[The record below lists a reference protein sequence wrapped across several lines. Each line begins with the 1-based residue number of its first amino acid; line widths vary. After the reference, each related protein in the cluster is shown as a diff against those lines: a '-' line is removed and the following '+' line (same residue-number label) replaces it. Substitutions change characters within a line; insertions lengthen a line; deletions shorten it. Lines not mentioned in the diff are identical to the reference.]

1 MRVLGS
7 APFTSRCRP
16 GGHVIGQVAKRAQ
29 GPARLRSRSVAAI
42 AVAVSALAL
51 GVGAAPAAAS
61 TQYFVTVSDLNG
73 LFDRGPE
80 SIELRVSPA
89 LPAGAYLSGGATCSE
104 VDKPGNSGTEPLY
117 PYLQPGSYQFAT
129 GSCHNEESN
138 PLTLH
143 GVEGSLQILGGVYN
157 IKPDPTE
164 AAAGAVESET
174 EAHVPVVTFAAE
186 IIDTPLDNS
195 PVAEQHVQFTF
206 EHRGGFQAPGC
217 EAVTTSLERLQ
228 ETGQSV
234 GVCRIEGKKA
244 EEIKESDGVWQAYYA
259 GNAELGPSSTHGQV
273 PAKLS
278 LEEFTKERE
287 EFLKKNTITI
297 VERQVPPN
305 CERHTESVGLI
316 AVSLGELNCSELKI
330 LEIATQVVFAATV
343 VLGADSATLGLT
355 SALIKTL
362 SSVLKK
368 VTPPQQNNEPAQQI
382 GEDAGEVGEEVDEEI
397 DETITLAGD
406 VF

>member
-1 MRVLGS
+1 MIRQL
-7 APFTSRCRP
+7 
-16 GGHVIGQVAKRAQ
+16 AKKAE

-42 AVAVSALAL
+42 AVAVSAVAL
-51 GVGAAPAAAS
+51 GVGTAPAAAS

-104 VDKPGNSGTEPLY
+104 VDKPGNSGTEPVY

-129 GSCHNEESN
+129 SSCKSEESN
-138 PLTLH
+138 QLTLH
-143 GVEGSLQILGGVYN
+143 GIGGSLQILGGVYN

-206 EHRGGFQAPGC
+206 DHRGGFQITGC
-217 EAVTTSLERLQ
+217 EAVTSSLERLQ

-234 GVCRIEGKKA
+234 GVCRVEGKRA
-244 EEIKESDGVWQAYYA
+244 EEIEESDGVWAAYYG

-278 LEEFTKERE
+278 LEEFTKEQE
-287 EFLKKNTITI
+287 EYFKKNSITI
-297 VERQVPPN
+297 VERQIPPN

-330 LEIATQVVFAATV
+330 LNIVTQVVFAATIV
-343 VLGADSATLGLT
+343 AGADSATVGLT
-355 SALIKTL
+355 SVLIKTVSNL
-362 SSVLKK
+362 LKK
-368 VTPPQQNNEPAQQI
+368 TTPPQQADEPAED
-382 GEDAGEVGEEVDEEI
+382 GETSGEVADEVDEDI
-397 DETITLAGD
+397 DESINLVGD
-406 VF
+406 F